1 VGAFPV
7 CPDIEGAAPTGLSRN
22 NFPVSVN
29 YKVKLKVFYPNGGRS
44 PPYTIP
50 SDDTVLGFTCPL
62 ALYALMAWKEEMD
75 STVLRILPLVVFQ
88 P

>member
-1 VGAFPV
+1 MMMVTNGECSHGKFERDIIQLIFEQPLRVGERIKKHFRIMNTPPAFLLVTPFYGVTRPV
-7 CPDIEGAAPTGLSRN
+7 
-22 NFPVSVN
+22 
-29 YKVKLKVFYPNGGRS
+29 
-44 PPYTIP
+44 
-50 SDDTVLGFTCPL
+50 